1 MTDLEAMKLADAVER
16 ARDATPDRWTDERA
30 ALTRAAALIRR
41 NSPTVEE
48 LVGYANHD
56 DDCTVNRYPG
66 TDACSCGLS
75 AILQRVRHERTG
87 E

>member
-1 MTDLEAMKLADAVER
+1 MPDLEAMKLADRLEHLGTFGCA
-16 ARDATPDRWTDERA
+16 ADEED
-30 ALTRAAALIRR
+30 LFRAAALLRR
-41 NSPTVEE
+41 NSPTVDD

-56 DDCTVNRYPG
+56 DDCTMNRYPG

-75 AILQRVRHERTG
+75 AILQRARHERTG